1 MKLSDIVHR
10 ETSYSPPASTSLATL
25 EATKNRILAR
35 WPDVIG
41 VVEDRDRE
49 ALVQNV
55 KRKFESDHWKGTKLS
70 TVMRAARVLF
80 DPDFRT
86 RSDLAEL
93 RDFYIREVQSST
105 RATFLSGML
114 SVYLGSF
121 QPESHH
127 TLGLS
132 KALSLVRDRLNSK
145 AKMLLSCLPE
155 LINPKDGPVL
165 LGKRMA
171 AMASPW
177 NELKELGIQS
187 PHGPGFMEHAH
198 LAYVGE
204 LTPQLDQ
211 FEVIERLFCWLRPEG
226 KDVKVSGASEAI
238 EAMLHPWLKK
248 PCPDNIR
255 EHLVEN
261 LIAMFGDPRVSNSAH
276 WLNLA
281 TPQRDLMF
289 RWLTRADME
298 FFIGV
303 VTATQPSHM
312 WPPRRDY
319 WMKRYHQGRIDA
331 AWVAFCPSAAKHAK
345 RHLLRSKSTD
355 VTRRFGSQTAGG
367 GRADTSLLIMKI
379 GSKIVV
385 DGCHSYKTHIFNAT
399 NRKAP
404 ALFDRYYDCEA
415 IREHSDRSR
424 SHHPIAS
431 WIHWVEMN
439 T

>member
-1 MKLSDIVHR
+1 MKLSEVIQR
-10 ETSYSPPASTSLATL
+10 GTPYAPPAKTSLKKLDSA
-25 EATKNRILAR
+25 ANRILAR
-35 WPDVIG
+35 WPDVVG

-49 ALVQNV
+49 ALVQSIKV
-55 KRKFESDHWKGTKLS
+55 KVETDHWDETKLS
-70 TVMRAARVLF
+70 TVMRAARVVF
-80 DPDFRT
+80 DPDYRA
-86 RSDLAEL
+86 RADLADL
-93 RDFYIREVQSST
+93 RSFYVREVKAST

-121 QPESHH
+121 QPEARH
-127 TLGLS
+127 TVELS
-132 KALSLVRDRLNSK
+132 YALFLVRDRLNSK
-145 AKMLLSCLPE
+145 AKRLLTGLPE
-155 LINPKDGPVL
+155 LINPDDGPTR
-165 LGKRMA
+165 LGKRMTG
-171 AMASPW
+171 MESPW
-177 NELKELGIQS
+177 NELKDLGIQS

-198 LAYVGE
+198 VAYVKE
-204 LTPQLDQ
+204 LTSQLDRL
-211 FEVIERLFCWLRPEG
+211 EVIERLFSWLKPEG
-226 KDVKVSGASEAI
+226 REVKVSGASEAI
-238 EAMLHPWLKK
+238 EAMLQPWLKQ

-255 EHLVEN
+255 EYLVEN

-281 TPQRDLMF
+281 APQKDLMF

-331 AWVAFCPSAAKHAK
+331 AWVAFCPSAAEYAK
-345 RHLLRSKSTD
+345 RHLLRSQGVD
-355 VTRRFGSQTAGG
+355 VNRRFGHQTA
-367 GRADTSLLIMKI
+367 RSDTSLLIMKI
-379 GSKIVV
+379 GNKIVV
-385 DGCHSYKTHIFNAT
+385 DGCHSYKTHIFNAS

-404 ALFDRYYDCEA
+404 ALFDKYYDCEK

-424 SHHPIAS
+424 SHHPIGN
-431 WIHWVEMN
+431 WIDWVEMN